1 MFAAVVLVVLQ
12 AGPELRLEDCPA
24 AWVDVR
30 LVKAQLALEP
40 TLPEGVV
47 TGRCGEGASVRL
59 EFGGAVRELT
69 LSGASAGQRE
79 RTLALFIATWLARP
93 REVDAGVARGRAR
106 GLSDAGIG
114 VSAGDARTAA
124 RSGDAKS
131 TGDAGSSASAGDAR
145 TAASTRDAKSI
156 GDAGSGASPGEART
170 ATRLSDAKGTGDAGS
185 GAFAGDART
194 ATRSSDASTSAGD
207 AQTAASS
214 SNAGTSAGDARTA
227 TNSRNAAT
235 RGGDARTA
243 TSSRDAGTS
252 AEDAR
257 IATSS
262 RDAGISASDA
272 RTAASSSDAEASG
285 GDTRSATGSSDAGI
299 SDLRAEAID
308 AGAIAAA
315 DAPLSPAETEVPIEL
330 AVVPGVGINR
340 LFAPPTVNYLAL
352 GLLGVSSPRLDGL
365 SVGPLSLVDTRTRGA
380 QFGLYTRARELQGLQ
395 LGVVTNSDTMQGVQ
409 LGLASVS
416 EHARGFQL
424 GGIIA
429 SASKDM
435 VGVQVGFG
443 LNRARASMLGVQLGT
458 LNVTESLEGVQFGL
472 INVADDLTGLQ
483 LGLVNVAR
491 TVKGTQIGLV
501 NFSSNGPAPV
511 GIFNVTDDAPMRLA
525 LTLGDTHL
533 LNVALKSG
541 GTRFYGLL
549 SLGWVPRAAIRAGG
563 GFGVHFNKVDKLG
576 WFFQLELTSH
586 AILNLEAPSAGFIAS
601 LGIGTNVGYRIGPHV
616 AFILGPQFNLLFGRP
631 SFPGKSASL
640 FGFAANDTGL
650 GVAPGLQFG
659 VEL

>member
-1 MFAAVVLVVLQ
+1 MMFAAVALVVLQ
-12 AGPELRLEDCPA
+12 AGPDLRLEDCPA

-47 TGRCGEGASVRL
+47 TGRCGAGATVRL

-93 REVDAGVARGRAR
+93 REVDAGVVGRGRALGGAGTGP
-106 GLSDAGIG
+106 GLDG
-114 VSAGDARTAA
+114 A
-124 RSGDAKS
+124 RSVAS
-131 TGDAGSSASAGDAR
+131 VGDAGTRTSDAR
-145 TAASTRDAKSI
+145 SAASP
-156 GDAGSGASPGEART
+156 GDAG
-170 ATRLSDAKGTGDAGS
+170 TRADLRDSQAALDAG
-185 GAFAGDART
+185 T
-194 ATRSSDASTSAGD
+194 VATFS
-207 AQTAASS
+207 
-214 SNAGTSAGDARTA
+214 
-227 TNSRNAAT
+227 
-235 RGGDARTA
+235 
-243 TSSRDAGTS
+243 DAGTS
-252 AEDAR
+252 DVLVVAPLPDPLPPVGAR
-257 IATSS
+257 
-262 RDAGISASDA
+262 
-272 RTAASSSDAEASG
+272 E
-285 GDTRSATGSSDAGI
+285 RS
-299 SDLRAEAID
+299 LD
-308 AGAIAAA
+308 AGA
-315 DAPLSPAETEVPIEL
+315 SPVPVVALETEVPIEL

-340 LFAPPTVNYLAL
+340 LFSPPTMNYLAF
-352 GLLGVSSPRLDGL
+352 GLLGVSSQRLDGL
-365 SVGPLSLVDTRTRGA
+365 GIGPLSLVDTRTRGA
-380 QFGLYTRARELQGLQ
+380 QFGVYTRARELQGLQ
-395 LGVVTNSDTMQGVQ
+395 LGLVTNSDTVQGVQ

-416 EHARGFQL
+416 ERSRGFQF
-424 GGIIA
+424 GAIIA
-429 SASKDM
+429 SASKDL
-435 VGVQVGFG
+435 VGVQLGFG

-458 LNVTESLEGVQFGL
+458 LNVTEALEGVQFGL

-533 LNVALKSG
+533 INVALKSG

-586 AILNLEAPSAGFIAS
+586 AILNLEAPTAGFIAS
-601 LGIGTNVGYRIGPHV
+601 LALGTNLGYRLGPHIS
-616 AFILGPQFNLLFGRP
+616 FILGPQFNLLFGNP
-631 SFPGKSASL
+631 GFPGKSASL
-640 FGFAANDTGL
+640 FGITANGTGL